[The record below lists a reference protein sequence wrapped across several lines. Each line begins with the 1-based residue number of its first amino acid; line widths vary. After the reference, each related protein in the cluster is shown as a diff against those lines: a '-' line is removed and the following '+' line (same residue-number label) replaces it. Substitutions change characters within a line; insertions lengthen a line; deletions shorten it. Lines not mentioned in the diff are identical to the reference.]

1 MADTKSRGRPRPPR
15 AAGPRRHGRS
25 PDLPELSLQGSLSEA
40 LVRGSRDGIFA
51 FDREVRYTLWN
62 PAMER
67 MTGVASHQ
75 VLGQSAY
82 AVFPF
87 LLETGEDHFF
97 REALAGRDAVAFERP
112 YRIPA
117 TGRQGLY
124 EGHYSPLRAAG
135 GHGADIADIAG
146 IAGGVCIVREL
157 AQPAD
162 AGEHPFLLEHDAR
175 TELDA
180 AMQRLSLLAEIS
192 RELSSTLDASEAF
205 SRLADLTLPVFA
217 DYCVVDVFTEG
228 GEIRR
233 ELAAHQDP
241 SMAPLMAD
249 LCAYPPRVS
258 ARGGMGLV
266 LRTGEPI
273 FAPEILPEMVE
284 PAAHDERHLEI
295 LRALAPTSTILVPV
309 MTHGTI
315 FGAIAFALCGGDR
328 RYSCADLALA
338 EELGRR
344 AALVMDNARLYREA
358 QRALQELAA
367 ADRRKDEFLAMLAHE
382 LRNPLGAIANA
393 GHVLDQRRPEDP
405 QTRAL
410 LAVIGR
416 QIRHLSRLV
425 DDLLDVSRV
434 TRGQVD
440 LRLERVELRP
450 LVHGAVETV
459 LPLIEQRHH
468 TLRVELPEEPL
479 WVDADATRVEQ
490 VLTNLL
496 NNAAKFT
503 DPGGSIGLKVR
514 RQGQDPGEEVVI
526 EVTDDGPGIAPEL
539 LPRVF
544 DLFVQEERSLARSHG
559 GLGIGL
565 TLVRS
570 LVERHGGRVEVASD
584 GPGRGSRFTVRL
596 PLRPPLPV
604 LPTSPAAE
612 ACGRA
617 GLERQGEAAAH
628 ILLVEDNEDAAGALG
643 ELLSIWGHEVD
654 IANEGHTAL
663 EKARRRPP
671 DVVLLDI
678 GLPGMDGYE
687 VAKAL
692 RAEPGLERIRLIA
705 LTGYGQETDRRRSS
719 LAGFD
724 HHLVKPVDVE
734 HLRRLLS
741 GQQPALR

>member
-1 MADTKSRGRPRPPR
+1 MADTKRRVPARLPRSAKPQ
-15 AAGPRRHGRS
+15 RRFSDRS
-25 PDLPELSLQGSLSEA
+25 SVPPELSLQGGLSEA
-40 LVRGSRDGIFA
+40 LVRSSRDGILA

-67 MTGVASHQ
+67 LTGVASHL

-87 LLETGEDHFF
+87 LLETGEDHYF
-97 REALAGRDAVAFERP
+97 REALAGRDAVAYERP
-112 YRIPA
+112 FRIPES
-117 TGRQGLY
+117 GRQGFF
-124 EGHYSPLRAAG
+124 EGHYSPLR
-135 GHGADIADIAG
+135 GADGEIL
-146 IAGGVCIVREL
+146 GGVCIVREV
-157 AQPAD
+157 AERK
-162 AGEHPFLLEHDAR
+162 AGEPRQMPEQATR
-175 TELDA
+175 AELDA
-180 AMQRLSLLAEIS
+180 AMQRLSLLAEVS
-192 RELSSTLDASEAF
+192 RELSSTLDAHEAF
-205 SRLADLTLPVFA
+205 ARLADLTLSVFA
-217 DYCVVDVFTEG
+217 DYCVVDVFTES

-233 ELAAHQDP
+233 ELAAHKDP
-241 SMAPLMAD
+241 SLAPLMD
-249 LCAYPPRVS
+249 ELRGYPPRVG
-258 ARGGMGLV
+258 ARAGMGRV
-266 LRTGEPI
+266 LRTGEPL
-273 FAPEILPEMVE
+273 FAPEVGPEEIE
-284 PAAHDERHLEI
+284 PAAQDERHREI
-295 LRALAPTSTILVPV
+295 LLALAPTSSILVPV

-315 FGAIAFALCGGDR
+315 FGAITFALCEGQR
-328 RYSCADLALA
+328 RYGPADLALA

-344 AALVMDNARLYREA
+344 AAQVMDNARLYREA
-358 QRALQELAA
+358 QRALRELAE

-393 GHVLDQRRPEDP
+393 GHVLDQRRTEDP

-410 LAVIGR
+410 LSVISR

-434 TRGQVD
+434 TRGQVE
-440 LRLERVELRP
+440 LRLDRVELHP
-450 LVHGAVETV
+450 LVRGAVETV
-459 LPLIEQRHH
+459 QPLIEQRRHE
-468 TLRVELPEEPL
+468 LRVTLPDEPL
-479 WVDADATRVEQ
+479 WLDADATRIEQ

-503 DPGGSIGLKVR
+503 DPGGRLSVEVR
-514 RQGQDPGEEVVI
+514 RSGDEAAI
-526 EVTDDGPGIAPEL
+526 EIADDGPGIAPEL

-570 LVERHGGRVEVASD
+570 LIERHGGRVEAASD

-596 PLRPPLPV
+596 PLRPA
-604 LPTSPAAE
+604 PAAAAAAE
-612 ACGRA
+612 PPALATRPGP
-617 GLERQGEAAAH
+617 ERPADAAAH

-654 IANEGHTAL
+654 IANEGPTAL
-663 EKARRRPP
+663 EKARQHPP

-692 RAEPGLERIRLIA
+692 RAQPGLERTRLIA

-724 HHLVKPVDVE
+724 HHLVKPVDVD

-741 GQQPALR
+741 GSSTALR